1 MADIKLTRPAAGQ
14 NVVILSARDA
24 RMVLDFPTDQISI
37 ERPQNSDSLFFRFDD
52 GGSIEL
58 QNFYTQYHKDDVPSF
73 EVDGQLIAGTEFFD
87 VFGPD
92 LVPAAGP
99 SSVARGGGYQEYS
112 ELNIGHG
119 VGALGGVDLQFDS
132 ASQSEATFPSL
143 GQQPRAVVAAAAV
156 GQSAPSTLFNI
167 SGEATTEGSSGVVFN
182 VALSKP
188 PVGSATAVITVAGKD
203 YDVAIGADGKGT
215 LTVANPNAEDVYK
228 DASDLTATVK
238 SVTGGGYSEVTIGNA
253 GTATAHIAD
262 TIDTTTVHLSAT
274 DSITE
279 AGGQVTYTA
288 TLDAAAKGTV
298 TVSLSNGQT
307 ITIADGKTSG
317 SVQLTVPPQDDVYTE
332 NKSINAS
339 ITKAEGG
346 SFEKLA
352 VDATPATTKIT
363 DTIDTTTA
371 HVALS
376 QTPGSNDVTAT
387 ISLSNAPQ
395 NDTQITYTVNGVE
408 HTAMI
413 KGGATSTQ
421 ADLGDLL
428 VSNPSLVTVSAQIT
442 NVTGGNFEDVKWSSS
457 STDLR
462 LDHPVL
468 VGNSGVTVNEN
479 DLPGGTSP
487 DVPALVQ
494 TGTVTVAAQD
504 GVSNIK
510 IGDTLVYSNGAL
522 VSGAVAR
529 VSGGELSVTGFNA
542 TTGELSYSFKL
553 AGSLSHDKATHDA
566 SLSNT
571 VSVTVTD
578 RDGDTG
584 TGNVSITVLD
594 DAPKAAVT
602 TTSTTTNTSI
612 GSDIPIR
619 FVYSEM
625 DGNNKIGHT
634 MPKGDINSANDF
646 PDYVKDAM
654 QGVTVS
660 SATVTYSGTSA
671 IGSIVSGGTLYS
683 KNMSG
688 GNANNMSYDGLGV
701 DTDKNSGVDT
711 RTDLGRESIGYSN
724 DRLGELNFAKTSG
737 YGISEAVVF
746 DLPSGKT
753 ASSFSIS
760 LGAMQAGEK
769 EVALISFYRN
779 GVLVNSI
786 KAAATDTSTAVQNF
800 TFSSSAIGGAYDKVV
815 VSALDDK
822 NTSSSDNSDFTIQA
836 VTFGG
841 ASTGVL
847 ETATGTVSGVSADG
861 IVSIAFDSA
870 HSQVTL
876 AGGAIMTLAVSSD
889 GKSVTGSV
897 GGSTYFTATLSGV
910 VNGQATW
917 TFNQVHGFEVP
928 SGSSLLNFTVTDG
941 DGDVTTAATTPA
953 TITTPPVAMAD
964 TDTVNHGDSV
974 VHGNVLTND
983 FDADGNHLAVVGV
996 SAGSDASTST
1006 AAGSTVAGQYGSI
1019 TINADGSYS
1028 YNLDNS
1034 NAAVKAMDGAS
1045 LTDTFNYRISDG
1057 HGGYATT
1064 TLKVNINDGKYSVDA
1079 KNDDTAISGGSG
1091 SDVLVGDAGG
1101 TSTSVVHGVSPV
1113 NYDVCIILDTSGSM
1127 GDTISGTTRL
1137 ALAKSAL
1144 TNLLTGFKDHT
1155 GIVNVNLI
1163 GFSDTVSI
1171 NLEALE
1177 ASKKSDGSYLDTI
1190 INTLASANA
1199 YGGTNY
1205 EAAFKA
1211 AVDWF
1216 SGKAGDNNTKL
1227 AYFLSDGVP
1236 TARTDSGSVDYGY
1249 WSGYDYNPYA
1259 GQQMSRAEFTEAL
1272 AQYQKLVD
1280 AHVQVNAIGIGS
1292 GIDAAVLKYF
1302 DNTPVAGGVVA
1313 STTTNFYGS
1322 LYENRFSYTG
1332 NAGAVS
1338 IINNAAQL
1346 TAALNAGTPDE
1357 LLVNLQA
1364 VGKDSVTGGDGND
1377 IVFGDAVTAN
1387 WLLDDTSW
1395 TSAGRSAL
1403 HPGDSLDIVR
1413 EYVLGTTLKGTT
1425 LKGSALESAISEAIA
1440 HELTE
1445 HSMKYGLSE
1454 TARGGDDT
1462 LSGGNGDDI
1471 LFGQGGADKLDGGAG
1486 HDLLA
1491 GGSGNDILTGGDG
1504 ADVFLFHPGSGS
1516 DIITDYNAAQGDVI
1530 VRLGDPAAGDSIK
1543 NSSNVN
1549 IDTPDSVHTVVDV
1562 QQGHS
1567 IILSDSANHM
1577 LVGSG
1582 VSTDGNHYTSTGDL
1596 GGTYDNVLVGGD
1608 GNNVIYGGS
1617 GNNYLAG
1624 GTGNDHIIGG
1634 SGDDYLFGGSG
1645 NNNLYGGAGNDHL
1658 YGGADT
1664 DRLYGEEGNDYLDG
1678 GGSSGTGDF
1687 LYGGAGNDVLVFHK
1701 GDTIDGGTGTDV
1713 LLVKGGSLDEL
1724 FGADGKLDSNIT
1736 NTEVLVS
1743 GNDASTME
1751 SLTDVSK
1758 LSAIGLTVGADGK
1771 VTTANTGNATWS
1783 TAATQPHDGYDVM
1796 TCTIS
1801 HTDHTT
1807 EEMTVAVLKVMHN
1820 S

>member
-1 MADIKLTRPAAGQ
+1 MSFTFTVQDGDGDKVSNTLNLTVHDVTLSPITVGEGSGGATVYEAQLLGGTDAQ
-14 NVVILSARDA
+14 ASGALSAWTP
-24 RMVLDFPTDQISI
+24 V
-37 ERPQNSDSLFFRFDD
+37 SLP
-52 GGSIEL
+52 E
-58 QNFYTQYHKDDVPSF
+58 
-73 EVDGQLIAGTEFFD
+73 GQS
-87 VFGPD
+87 
-92 LVPAAGP
+92 LVPGKYTGAHGTFTVEQRAD
-99 SSVARGGGYQEYS
+99 GGYQYRY
-112 ELNIGHG
+112 
-119 VGALGGVDLQFDS
+119 AL
-132 ASQSEATFPSL
+132 AS
-143 GQQPRAVVAAAAV
+143 
-156 GQSAPSTLFNI
+156 
-167 SGEATTEGSSGVVFN
+167 
-182 VALSKP
+182 ALSTD
-188 PVGSATAVITVAGKD
+188 GD
-203 YDVAIGADGKGT
+203 RLQDADTYT
-215 LTVANPNAEDVYK
+215 LTVHD
-228 DASDLTATVK
+228 TAGNTGV
-238 SVTGGGYSEVTIGNA
+238 VT
-253 GTATAHIAD
+253 
-262 TIDTTTVHLSAT
+262 
-274 DSITE
+274 
-279 AGGQVTYTA
+279 
-288 TLDAAAKGTV
+288 
-298 TVSLSNGQT
+298 
-307 ITIADGKTSG
+307 
-317 SVQLTVPPQDDVYTE
+317 LTVDIV
-332 NKSINAS
+332 
-339 ITKAEGG
+339 
-346 SFEKLA
+346 
-352 VDATPATTKIT
+352 
-363 DTIDTTTA
+363 
-371 HVALS
+371 
-376 QTPGSNDVTAT
+376 
-387 ISLSNAPQ
+387 
-395 NDTQITYTVNGVE
+395 
-408 HTAMI
+408 
-413 KGGATSTQ
+413 
-421 ADLGDLL
+421 
-428 VSNPSLVTVSAQIT
+428 
-442 NVTGGNFEDVKWSSS
+442 
-457 STDLR
+457 
-462 LDHPVL
+462 
-468 VGNSGVTVNEN
+468 
-479 DLPGGTSP
+479 
-487 DVPALVQ
+487 
-494 TGTVTVAAQD
+494 
-504 GVSNIK
+504 
-510 IGDTLVYSNGAL
+510 
-522 VSGAVAR
+522 
-529 VSGGELSVTGFNA
+529 
-542 TTGELSYSFKL
+542 
-553 AGSLSHDKATHDA
+553 
-566 SLSNT
+566 
-571 VSVTVTD
+571 
-578 RDGDTG
+578 
-584 TGNVSITVLD
+584 D
-594 DAPKAAVT
+594 DAPKATVT

-619 FVYSEM
+619 FVYTEM

-683 KNMSG
+683 KNVSG
-688 GNANNMSYDGLGV
+688 GYAYNMTYDGLGV
-701 DTDKNSGVDT
+701 DTDKKSGVDT
-711 RTDLGRESIGYSN
+711 RTDLGWESIGDSN
-724 DRLGELNFAKTSG
+724 DRLGEINFAKTSG

-760 LGAMQAGEK
+760 LGAMQAGEN

-779 GVLVNSI
+779 GVLVNAI

-861 IVSIAFDSA
+861 IASIAFDSA

-941 DGDVTTAATTPA
+941 DGDVSTAATTPA

-964 TDTVNHGDSV
+964 TDTVNHGDPV

-983 FDADGNHLAVVGV
+983 FDADGNHLTVVGV
-996 SAGSDASTST
+996 SAGSDASAST

-1057 HGGYATT
+1057 HGGYSTT
-1064 TLKVNINDGKYSVDA
+1064 TLQVNINDGKYSVDA
-1079 KNDDTAISGGSG
+1079 KNGDTTISGGSG

-1127 GDTISGTTRL
+1127 GDPISGTTRL

-1144 TNLLTGFKDHT
+1144 TNLLTGFKDHP

-1163 GFSDTVSI
+1163 GFSDTVSV

-1177 ASKKSDGSYLDTI
+1177 ASKKSDGSYLDAI
-1190 INTLASANA
+1190 INKLASTSAN
-1199 YGGTNY
+1199 GGTNY

-1211 AVDWF
+1211 AADWF

-1236 TARTDSGSVDYGY
+1236 TARTTDSGSVDYGY
-1249 WSGYDYNPYA
+1249 WSGYYYNSSA
-1259 GQQMSRAEFTEAL
+1259 GQQMSSTEFTEAL

-1292 GIDAAVLKYF
+1292 GIDADVLKYF
-1302 DNTPVAGGVVA
+1302 DNTPSAGGAVT

-1346 TAALNAGTPDE
+1346 SAALNAGTPDE

-1395 TSAGRSAL
+1395 TSAGRSGL
-1403 HPGDSLDIVR
+1403 HSGDSLAIVR

-1425 LKGSALESAISEAIA
+1425 LTGSALESAISEAIA

-1462 LSGGNGDDI
+1462 LIGGNGDDI

-1486 HDLLA
+1486 HDLLV
-1491 GGSGNDILTGGDG
+1491 GGSGNDVLTGGDG

-1516 DIITDYNAAQGDVI
+1516 DIISDYNAAQGDVI
-1530 VRLGDPAAGDSIK
+1530 VRVGDPAADDSIK

-1549 IDTPDSVHTVVDV
+1549 IDTPDNVHTVVDV

-1582 VSTDGNHYTSTGDL
+1582 VSTDGRHYTITGDL

-1624 GTGNDHIIGG
+1624 GAGNDQIIGG
-1634 SGDDYLFGGSG
+1634 SGDDYLFGGTG

-1658 YGGADT
+1658 YGGVGT
-1664 DRLYGEEGNDYLDG
+1664 DHLYGEEGNDYLDG

-1743 GNDASTME
+1743 GNDATMA

-1771 VTTANTGNATWS
+1771 VTTANTSNATWS
-1783 TAATQPHDGYDVM
+1783 TAAAQPHDGYDVM